1 MPDLFLYVLLAA
13 MLVMMFF
20 NSRKR
25 KAAAQQLQE
34 QVVPGAK
41 VVLLSGIVGRIVS
54 IDGDK
59 VVITSA
65 GSKLEILRG
74 AIRTAAANEVAETV
88 NLEKAPATKVAA
100 TKPAAKAAA
109 KPAAKAAT
117 TSKVA
122 TATKTTTKPAAKKQS
137 DSTKK

>member
-41 VVLLSGIVGRIVS
+41 VVLLSGIVGQIVS
-54 IDGDK
+54 IDGDR

-65 GSKLEILRG
+65 GSKLEIMRG
-74 AIRTAAANEVAETV
+74 AIRTAVANEVVETV
-88 NLEKAPATKVAA
+88 DLEKVPAS
-100 TKPAAKAAA
+100 

-117 TSKVA
+117 AKKVA

>member
-1 MPDLFLYVLLAA
+1 
-13 MLVMMFF
+13 
-20 NSRKR
+20 
-25 KAAAQQLQE
+25 
-34 QVVPGAK
+34 
-41 VVLLSGIVGRIVS
+41 LSGIVGQIVS

-59 VVITSA
+59 VVITSS

-74 AIRTAAANEVAETV
+74 AIRTAVADEAAETV
-88 NLEKAPATKVAA
+88 NLEKAPAS
-100 TKPAAKAAA
+100 

-117 TSKVA
+117 AKKVA